1 MRKKDQLALLKE
13 LDNYKTFG
21 MQVDEGMRNKGYSN
35 FKLSEEISDRKC
47 YASEKTI
54 ERWKKDLEYP
64 DITIIYI
71 LAELLELN
79 PNNLLKSKQLMQEA
93 GINSIN
99 MQLMRVI
106 GRILGKSLVFTYYF
120 INILG
125 GVGLI
130 FILGAAW
137 SIRVPIWLLAIA
149 GILVGIGNYFWLS

>member
-1 MRKKDQLALLKE
+1 
-13 LDNYKTFG
+13 
-21 MQVDEGMRNKGYSN
+21 
-35 FKLSEEISDRKC
+35 
-47 YASEKTI
+47 
-54 ERWKKDLEYP
+54 
-64 DITIIYI
+64 
-71 LAELLELN
+71 
-79 PNNLLKSKQLMQEA
+79 MQEA

-99 MQLMRVI
+99 MQLMRVV

-137 SIRVPIWLLAIA
+137 LIRVPIWLLIIT